1 MSEANHLTTRQRI
14 VPGCLVIA
22 VTIAIGC
29 ARAPAPAATNLG
41 EPA

>member
-22 VTIAIGC
+22 VTIAIGS
-29 ARAPAPAATNLG
+29 APAATNLG